1 MRKALIVGTD
11 YYESISHLHGCVQDA
26 YNMKTVLDRH
36 SDGTKNFDVLLETS
50 TGSKNCISRKELKD
64 PVKQAEQKQY
74 AEWVNE
80 YNLNYDLFL
89 QGKRSSEVL
98 MSLDNLQDKINGENT
113 NK

>member
-1 MRKALIVGTD
+1 MITIMSK
-11 YYESISHLHGCVQDA
+11 YQPKYEHDA
-26 YNMKTVLDRH
+26 H
-36 SDGTKNFDVLLETS
+36 HICFDP
-50 TGSKNCISRKELKD
+50 ISRKELKD

-113 NK
+113 DK

>member
-1 MRKALIVGTD
+1 MTKK
-11 YYESISHLHGCVQDA
+11 YQPKYEHDNHHIC
-26 YNMKTVLDRH
+26 
-36 SDGTKNFDVLLETS
+36 FDPF
-50 TGSKNCISRKELKD
+50 SKIKD
-64 PVKQAEQKQY
+64 PVKLAEHKQY

-80 YNLNYDLFL
+80 YNRNYDLFL